1 MSIDQINIAIA
12 ESMGWVKVE
21 NSRASLAP
29 KEFRIDS
36 AGEAWTS
43 LQLAMPDYR
52 NDLNAMHEAEK
63 VLDMHQQYDYGE
75 ALARMRIGAEFD
87 DPEGFSPN
95 GWGYY
100 SPITATAAQR
110 AEAYLK
116 TIGKWQQETS
126 REDGTKYNGR

>member
-1 MSIDQINIAIA
+1 MNNQQINAAIA
-12 ESMGWVKVE
+12 ESIGWDFDPVEAHEWGSRGRWVKPPSGELV
-21 NSRASLAP
+21 
-29 KEFRIDS
+29 FRHSI
-36 AGEAWTS
+36 
-43 LQLAMPDYR
+43 PDYC
-52 NDLNAMHEAEK
+52 NDLNTMHEAEK

-126 REDGTKYNGR
+126 REDGTK